1 MLCDPGLCLAIVGA
15 KLFDQSPKPLGMVV
29 LADVRQLMQDD
40 IIPDGVRHLNQPPVE
55 RDGVSTGT

>member
-29 LADVRQLMQDD
+29 LADVRQLIQDD
-40 IIPDGVRHLNQPPVE
+40 IIPDGVRHFE
-55 RDGVSTGT
+55 STAS